1 MGGFEMQTLRSR
13 VLLAA
18 VVLGLAGTA
27 AAQFGRPG
35 PGQRP
40 PQFRGV
46 LNPSVGA
53 GAVYDMKS
61 DTTSGEVEI
70 SLVSKEDVGGKS
82 GYWIQIGMMSPEGQ
96 MYIKQLMVMDGK
108 KATLSRLIMQP
119 PQGAPMEMP
128 ATMFGAGNT
137 SGDVRDQG
145 KLIGKESLTTPA
157 GTFDCEHYQATDKSW
172 DVWIAPNV
180 PPWGLVKSKDA
191 AGEMT
196 LKRTISGVPDRI
208 KGTPQKLELP
218 PGFSGIPGR

>member
-1 MGGFEMQTLRSR
+1 MRTLHR
-13 VLLAA
+13 VMFLALVLA
-18 VVLGLAGTA
+18 VAGSA

-35 PGQRP
+35 PGSRP

-46 LNPSVGA
+46 FNPVIGA

-61 DTTSGEVEI
+61 DTTSGDVEI
-70 SLVSKEDVGGKS
+70 SLVGKEDVGGKP
-82 GYWIQIGMMSPEGQ
+82 GYWIQMGVMSPEGQ
-96 MYIKQLMVMDGK
+96 MYLKQLMVVDGK
-108 KATLSRLIMQP
+108 NATISRLIMQP
-119 PQGAPMEMP
+119 PQGGPMEMP
-128 ATMFGAGNT
+128 TTMFGAGNP

-145 KLIGKESLTTPA
+145 KLVGKESLTTPA
-157 GTFDCEHYQATDKSW
+157 GTFSCDHYRANNGTW

-196 LKRTISGVPDRI
+196 VKRTMTGVLDRI

-218 PGFSGIPGR
+218 PGFKIPGRGQ